1 MAKLKVVHPIRHDG
15 KPYGRG
21 SVVDVSPKDAKR
33 LQQLGHVELASG
45 EADSAAAANLEQ
57 MTKAQLA
64 DFALATY
71 NLTLDVTLAKAG
83 LIEAINQAAAAPIS
97 DQV

>member
-1 MAKLKVVHPIRHDG
+1 MAQHKVVHPIRHDG

-33 LQQLGHVELASG
+33 LQQLGHVEPANG
-45 EADSAAAANLEQ
+45 ETDSAPAANLEQ
-57 MTKAQLA
+57 MTKAQLV

-71 NLTLDVTLAKAG
+71 DLTLDATLNKAG
-83 LIEAINQAAAAPIS
+83 LIDAINQAAAAPVA